1 MKSDKIRG
9 QGAFAK
15 AWLASNGSV
24 LELSRDL
31 ARFLH

>member
-1 MKSDKIRG
+1 VENNVSK
-9 QGAFAK
+9 QK